1 MGLAADANMGRATRK
16 IRTPLR
22 DYGALVAKRFWL
34 ILLTAAVTALCAYLF
49 GLLQTPVYR
58 ATVHLNVWPAR
69 LDWGLQQTIQ
79 GLMRSYAGNITSR
92 ETAFEVVN
100 RLQLDITPE
109 EMIAKLNVQPIE
121 EDYLL
126 QIEAD
131 DYDPFIAR
139 DIAQTTAEVFV
150 EDIKVYMLEQD
161 ERDRVEI
168 NIRDA
173 ALPGEL
179 HKPNW
184 RLSLLVGGGLGLLLG
199 VALAIV
205 VSRWEMETIR
215 SSRDLERWGGV
226 AVLGTIPARPP
237 DHI

>member
-1 MGLAADANMGRATRK
+1 MGLSADASMSHTAHE
-16 IRTPLR
+16 IRLRLR
-22 DYGALVAKRFWL
+22 DYGAMVVRRLGLV
-34 ILLTAAVTALCAYLF
+34 LLTAAVTVLCTALF
-49 GLLQTPVYR
+49 SLLQTPVYR
-58 ATVHLNVWPAR
+58 STVHLNVWPAR

-109 EMIAKLNVQPIE
+109 ELIAKLNVRPIE

-126 QIEAD
+126 QIDAD
-131 DYDPFIAR
+131 DYDPLIAR
-139 DIAQTTAEVFV
+139 DIAQTIAEVFV

-184 RLSLLVGGGLGLLLG
+184 RLNLLVGGGLGLLVG
-199 VALAIV
+199 VALALG
-205 VSRWEMETIR
+205 VSRWEAEVIR
-215 SSRDLERWGGV
+215 TRQDLERCAGV
-226 AVLGTIPARPP
+226 AVLGAIPARAA
-237 DHI
+237 DH

>member
-1 MGLAADANMGRATRK
+1 MHLKDYVAIILKR
-16 IRTPLR
+16 LR
-22 DYGALVAKRFWL
+22 IVLLMMVLVSLSAFVFSR
-34 ILLTAAVTALCAYLF
+34 I
-49 GLLQTPVYR
+49 QTPVYR
-58 ATVHLNVWPAR
+58 ATVYLNVWPAR

-109 EMIAKLNVQPIE
+109 ELIAKLNVRPIE

-126 QIEAD
+126 QVDAD
-131 DYDPFIAR
+131 DYDPLIAR
-139 DIAQTTAEVFV
+139 DIAQTAAEVFI

-161 ERDRVEI
+161 EADRVEI
-168 NIRDA
+168 NLRDA

-184 RLSLLVGGGLGLLLG
+184 QLNMLVGGGIGFVIG
-199 VALAIV
+199 IALALVLHQIG
-205 VSRWEMETIR
+205 SEFIHTGT
-215 SSRDLERWGGV
+215 DLEQYVGLS
-226 AVLGTIPARPP
+226 VLGAIPATNPKTGRMAKHRLPIRYS
-237 DHI
+237 H